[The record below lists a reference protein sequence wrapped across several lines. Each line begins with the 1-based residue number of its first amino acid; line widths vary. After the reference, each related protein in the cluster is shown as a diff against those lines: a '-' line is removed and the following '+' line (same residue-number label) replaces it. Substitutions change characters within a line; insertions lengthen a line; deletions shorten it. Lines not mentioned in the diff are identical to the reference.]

1 MSLAMA
7 VCFHK
12 ADSILSGCI
21 IWMTSCFWLQCEL
34 VILLLIK
41 RIIVGKICGG
51 KKVLETAGNENSF
64 ALLLDVANLV
74 TACLVVL
81 FL

>member
-1 MSLAMA
+1 M
-7 VCFHK
+7 
-12 ADSILSGCI
+12 
-21 IWMTSCFWLQCEL
+21 
-34 VILLLIK
+34 LLIK

-51 KKVLETAGNENSF
+51 KRVLETAGNENSF
-64 ALLLDVANLV
+64 ALLLDTVDLV